1 MSDPMTPEAKAAVM
15 ALMGTTY
22 GEMKK
27 QDDMIINPSQQLSH
41 KSGEMQNLVKNLINI
56 PTVNAPPKRGYD
68 GNMQAAPQQPAPQ
81 QAPAP
86 VAPAPVTPE
95 QAMAELKQA
104 PPVAPAPVVEE
115 TMEFDFSEPSQ
126 MDQLLAAV
134 KESNLLLKDI
144 KLQLENSN
152 VRPNRKSVKSKVAG

>member
-1 MSDPMTPEAKAAVM
+1 MTPEAKAAVM

-27 QDDMIINPSQQLSH
+27 QDDMIINASQQLNH
-41 KSGEMQNLVKNLINI
+41 KSGEMQNMVKNLINT

-68 GNMQAAPQQPAPQ
+68 GNIQAASQQPVPQ
-81 QAPAP
+81 QAPVTP
-86 VAPAPVTPE
+86 TQVTPE
-95 QAMAELKQA
+95 QAMAELQQA
-104 PPVAPAPVVEE
+104 PVPVAPAPVVEE

-126 MDQLLAAV
+126 MDQLLEAV

-152 VRPNRKSVKSKVAG
+152 VRPARKSVKSKVAG